1 MVARGKTESSEAVR
15 YGFACPVRAGHRLY
29 RSPHDCWAFFT
40 CTFPDYRS
48 HLGGC
53 PFSMVFN
60 EDSQRCDE
68 LKNVSGCKKYYDVE
82 DEDDDDDKHV

>member
-1 MVARGKTESSEAVR
+1 MVARGKTECSEAVR
-15 YGFACPVRAGHRLY
+15 YGFTCPVRAGHRLY
-29 RSPHDCWAFFT
+29 RSPHDCRAFFT
-40 CTFPDYRS
+40 CTFPAYRP

-68 LKNVSGCKKYYDVE
+68 PKNVPGCEKYYDVE
-82 DEDDDDDKHV
+82 DDDDDDDEHI